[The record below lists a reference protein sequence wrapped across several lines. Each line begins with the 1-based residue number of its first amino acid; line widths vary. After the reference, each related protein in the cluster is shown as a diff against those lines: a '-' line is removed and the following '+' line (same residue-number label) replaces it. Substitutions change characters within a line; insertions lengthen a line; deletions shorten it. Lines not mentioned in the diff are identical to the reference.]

1 MMRWWRAVLPST
13 QYVVLFLLALLSL
26 EAFAIYDQ
34 FMNNWR
40 NPVVEIHYAR
50 DVLLVICAFGYG
62 IYRASAFN
70 PFLRIEYRD
79 WLMTTP
85 WRYGKPLPLG
95 PLRLIP
101 QDVLI
106 VLFLMILGLY
116 RPPELQFIL
125 RIPFAFLFAY
135 TLSSIL
141 SFVIARH
148 WFIMYVL
155 AFGLTVTPLLLFLP
169 FGYAEMAI
177 ILLYVVVWLGYR
189 KILIDLPV
197 QAETFTTN
205 FNYSFIMD
213 AETEARYTN
222 KLGTPFDQLRPD
234 LPPWQLPRWHGVMF
248 SLLIGTVCYI
258 ALSML
263 ELGSGKPGFM
273 EDVAFTNFPMMCMMI
288 FVAFGVYLVTMTRN
302 HFPPLS
308 LLGRL
313 RTGRLLIPSYD
324 RVYSPAL
331 GIITVISFV
340 SGQWWNRAPYFAI
353 TSIAGL
359 ALCIMCLL
367 VFSPNLAEWQL
378 SSSCR
383 IGMGAVGK
391 QSAFQAQQQKKNDQ
405 QLASSG

>member
-1 MMRWWRAVLPST
+1 
-13 QYVVLFLLALLSL
+13 
-26 EAFAIYDQ
+26 
-34 FMNNWR
+34 
-40 NPVVEIHYAR
+40 
-50 DVLLVICAFGYG
+50 
-62 IYRASAFN
+62 
-70 PFLRIEYRD
+70 
-79 WLMTTP
+79 
-85 WRYGKPLPLG
+85 
-95 PLRLIP
+95 
-101 QDVLI
+101 
-106 VLFLMILGLY
+106 
-116 RPPELQFIL
+116 
-125 RIPFAFLFAY
+125 
-135 TLSSIL
+135 
-141 SFVIARH
+141 
-148 WFIMYVL
+148 MYVL